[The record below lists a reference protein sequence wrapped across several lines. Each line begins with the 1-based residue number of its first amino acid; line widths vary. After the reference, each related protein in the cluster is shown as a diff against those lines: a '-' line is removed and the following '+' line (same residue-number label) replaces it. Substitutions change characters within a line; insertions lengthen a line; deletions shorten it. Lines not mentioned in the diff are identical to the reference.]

1 MEGRTMHKALGE
13 LPATWGGMTANF
25 MEVPG
30 GTDFTPLLK
39 GLPNDLCHCPHWGYI
54 VKGSIHVRYAD
65 GTEEAV
71 KAGEVFYWPVGHTA
85 WTDEDTAMIDFNPE
99 KEYAEVWAHVTKMQ
113 EKLSQEG
120 A

>member
-1 MEGRTMHKALGE
+1 MHKTLGE
-13 LPATWGGMTANF
+13 LPVTWGGLTANYF
-25 MEVPG
+25 EAPG

-71 KAGEVFYWPVGHTA
+71 KAGEVFYWPVGHTE
-85 WTDEDTAMIDFNPE
+85 WTDEDSAWIDFNPE
-99 KEYAEVWAHVTKMQ
+99 KEYAELLAHVSKMQ
-113 EKLSQEG
+113 EKLSQES